1 MAQLVTIKELEEKYG
16 WGFVVFKNV
25 SDLSSFPTEGEY
37 VFHSQKKSEC
47 WSWVDDTNSGHIG
60 IYPFGTNPKYSNMAP
75 ALSTLFVVNEDPEDY
90 SKEK

>member
-1 MAQLVTIKELEEKYG
+1 MAQIVTIKELEEKYG

-25 SDLSSFPTEGEY
+25 SYPSCLPTEGEY

-47 WSWVDDTNSGHIG
+47 WNYVDDTNSEHMG
-60 IYPFGTNPKYSNMAP
+60 IFPFGTNPKYTNTAP
-75 ALSTLFVVNEDPEDY
+75 ALSSLFVVNEAPEEY